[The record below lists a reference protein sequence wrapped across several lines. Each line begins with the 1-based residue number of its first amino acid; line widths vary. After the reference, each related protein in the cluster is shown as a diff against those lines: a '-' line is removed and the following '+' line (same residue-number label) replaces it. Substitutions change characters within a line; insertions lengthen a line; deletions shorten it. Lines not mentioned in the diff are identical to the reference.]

1 VKTPNLRQPSSGLTI
16 YPAIKLPPRVSIP
29 LAQNPHLPSRPNTTP
44 MIPANKGASPQGL
57 SKPLGP
63 TTNTVN
69 QVR

>member
-16 YPAIKLPPRVSIP
+16 YPAIKLLPRVSIP
-29 LAQNPHLPSRPNTTP
+29 LAQNPHLPGRPNTTP
-44 MIPANKGASPQGL
+44 MIPANKGASPQGR